1 MSYEASAHR
10 AQMKIL
16 RHLLLSP
23 SAGFAE
29 LQKQTGLTSD
39 HANFHI
45 KKLTDVGY
53 IEKNPEDKYVLT
65 RAGKEYAN
73 RMDTDDNVIEKQP
86 KLSVAL
92 IIEDA
97 EGRFLAQQRLK
108 QPYYGFWGRP
118 TGKIRWGETMLEAAG
133 RELTEETGLTAD
145 LSVAGFYHKMD
156 YDKDS
161 SELLEDK
168 IFVLVYGTNPQGELV
183 VDGEGHHNEWLSD
196 KTLYEQDKFF
206 QSVPEITAIAKKNAV
221 NADNFVEHKYEY
233 GKDEY

>member
-1 MSYEASAHR
+1 MSYEASAHE
-10 AQMKIL
+10 AQMKVL
-16 RHLLLSP
+16 RHLLLRP
-23 SAGFAE
+23 HAGFAE
-29 LQKQTGLTSD
+29 LQKQTALTSD

-53 IEKNPEDKYVLT
+53 IEKNSDDRYVLT

-92 IIEDA
+92 IIENT
-97 EGRFLAQQRLK
+97 EGKYLAQQRLK

-118 TGKIRWGETMLEAAG
+118 TGKIRWGETMLEAAA
-133 RELTEETGLTAD
+133 RELLEETGLQAD
-145 LSVAGFYHKMD
+145 MSVAGFYHKMD

-161 SELLEDK
+161 GELLEDK
-168 IFVLVYGTNPQGELV
+168 IFVLVYGTNPTGQLI

-196 KTLYEQDKFF
+196 TELHERAKYF
-206 QSVPEITAIAKKNAV
+206 QSVPEITAMAKLNA
-221 NADNFVEHKYEY
+221 ANFMEHKYEY
-233 GKDEY
+233 GTDEY

>member
-1 MSYEASAHR
+1 MSYEASAHT

-23 SAGFAE
+23 HAGFAQ
-29 LQKQTGLTSD
+29 LQKQTDLTSD

-45 KKLTDVGY
+45 KKLIDEGY
-53 IEKNPEDKYVLT
+53 ITKNDDERYVLT

-73 RMDTDDNVIEKQP
+73 RMDTVDNVIEKQP

-92 IIEDA
+92 IIENP
-97 EGRFLAQQRLK
+97 EGKYLAQQRLK

-118 TGKIRWGETMLEAAG
+118 TGKIRWGETMLEAAE
-133 RELTEETGLTAD
+133 RELTEETGLTAN

-161 SELLEDK
+161 GDLLEDK
-168 IFVLVYGTNPQGELV
+168 VFVLIYGTNPQGELV
-183 VDGEGHHNEWLSD
+183 VDDEGHHNEWLSD
-196 KTLYEQDKFF
+196 EELHERGKYF
-206 QSVPEITAIAKKNAV
+206 QSVPEITAMAKKSA
-221 NADNFVEHKYEY
+221 ANFMEHKYEY

>member
-1 MSYEASAHR
+1 MSYEASAHE

-29 LQKQTGLTSD
+29 LQKQTGLSSD

-45 KKLTDVGY
+45 KKLVDEGY
-53 IEKNPEDKYVLT
+53 MTKDADEKYILT
-65 RAGKEYAN
+65 RLGKEYAN

-86 KLSVAL
+86 KISVAL
-92 IIEDA
+92 IVEDDQ
-97 EGRFLAQQRLK
+97 GRLLAQQRLK

-118 TGKIRWGETMLEAAG
+118 TGKIRWGERMLEAAA
-133 RELTEETGLTAD
+133 RELMEETGLTAD

-161 SELLEDK
+161 HELLEDK
-168 IFVLVYGTNPQGELV
+168 IFVLVYGTNPAGELI

-196 KTLYEQDKFF
+196 EALYEQDKFF
-206 QSVPEITAIAKKNAV
+206 KSVPEITAIAKTHAV
-221 NADNFVEHKYEY
+221 DAENFVEHAYEY

>member
-1 MSYEASAHR
+1 MSYEASAHE

-23 SAGFAE
+23 HAGFAE
-29 LQKQTGLTSD
+29 LQKQTTLTSD

-45 KKLTDVGY
+45 KKLSDEGY
-53 IEKNPEDKYVLT
+53 ITKNSDERYILT
-65 RAGKEYAN
+65 RVGKEYAN

-92 IIEDA
+92 IVENDKG
-97 EGRFLAQQRLK
+97 EFLAQQRLK
-108 QPYYGFWGRP
+108 QPYYSFWGRP
-118 TGKIRWGETMLEAAG
+118 TGKIRWGETMLEAAQ

-145 LSVAGFYHKMD
+145 LTVAGFYHKMD

-161 SELLEDK
+161 GDLLEDK
-168 IFVLVYGTNPQGELV
+168 IFVLVYGANPQGTLI
-183 VDGEGHHNEWLSD
+183 VDDEGHHNEWLSD
-196 KTLYEQDKFF
+196 DELHERGKVF
-206 QSVPEITAIAKKNAV
+206 QSVPEITAMAKKNA
-221 NADNFVEHKYEY
+221 ANFMEHKYEY

>member
-1 MSYEASAHR
+1 MSYEASAHE

-45 KKLTDVGY
+45 KKLCDVGY
-53 IEKNPEDKYVLT
+53 IEKNANDQYALT
-65 RAGKEYAN
+65 RTGKEYAN

-86 KLSVAL
+86 KISVAL
-92 IIEDA
+92 IIEDGK
-97 EGRFLAQQRLK
+97 GRFLAQQRLK

-118 TGKIRWGETMLEAAG
+118 TGKIRWGESMLEAAE
-133 RELTEETGLTAD
+133 RELMEETGLTAD

-161 SELLEDK
+161 HELLEDK
-168 IFVLVYGTNPQGELV
+168 IFVLIYGTKPQGELV
-183 VDGEGHHNEWLSD
+183 IDGEGHHNEWLSD
-196 KTLYEQDKFF
+196 KALYEQDKFF
-206 QSVPEITAIAKKNAV
+206 QSVPEITALAKNHAAGA
-221 NADNFVEHKYEY
+221 NNFVEHTYEY